1 MSVATARAWLTRLKP
16 VRAPLP
22 VGERVAAWVG
32 ALLGLLV
39 TGAVSRPLAQPW
51 SVIGGNFLAALIGVT
66 AARFIPLPL
75 GAAAMA
81 VATTI
86 TVTSLLGCP
95 ERADLARRNVE

>member
-1 MSVATARAWLTRLKP
+1 
-16 VRAPLP
+16 
-22 VGERVAAWVG
+22 
-32 ALLGLLV
+32 
-39 TGAVSRPLAQPW
+39 
-51 SVIGGNFLAALIGVT
+51 VIGGNFLAALIGVT